1 MSFAVAAAVTAGV
14 GLAKLGVSL
23 SGRKKRI
30 EEQKKAKAEMEQK
43 KKAYEALDTSNVY
56 KNMENKMED
65 LTINQK
71 GMQLQ
76 PQQGQQ
82 QRANIMQQMKEID
95 CIEFDIGD
103 IVRSGLLKSYLI
115 NKIKLGLHYEA

>member
-76 PQQGQQ
+76 T
-82 QRANIMQQMKEID
+82 QRHVAQTQP
-95 CIEFDIGD
+95 
-103 IVRSGLLKSYLI
+103 RLP
-115 NKIKLGLHYEA
+115 